1 MKYGLVVFKETT
13 NLGDD
18 IQSYSIKKLLP
29 KVDYFIESEKLN
41 AFISN
46 DKEVVKTII
55 GGWYN
60 HDNFSFLPSPFIN
73 PFFISIHLTDELTNQ
88 KPCYFTNYFLN
99 YLKKYEPIGLRDDV
113 VKKYLDEGGI
123 ENYFSGCTTLTL
135 EKFKNVKKTDNICL
149 VDLDYFTTANIKSKF
164 KNVITVTHYVD
175 KDYTSMSYDER
186 FNYVENVLKTY
197 QSSKMV
203 ITTRLHCALPCLALG
218 VPVLLVYDGTNID
231 ISNRLSK
238 YTKMVNYVSKEE
250 FQKSYESI
258 FKNIKDNP
266 NEFVKYKKIIL
277 NNVKEFLNK
286 PVKKDK
292 NLNNKL
298 YNEYF
303 IKQKEN
309 FEKIFVEKIN
319 FIALVSNERYRLLKE
334 CEKNLKRKDL
344 INEALI
350 KENELYKNNFQEL
363 VDNFKSTNE
372 ELYQIKNSKT
382 YKLACK
388 FNFLF
393 SFLRKIKNKL
403 RRSK

>member
-29 KVDYFIESEKLN
+29 QVDYYIEREKLN
-41 AFISN
+41 EFTSKDN
-46 DKEVVKTII
+46 EVVKTII

-60 HDNFSFLPSPFIN
+60 HDKFSFPPSPFIY
-73 PFFISIHLTDELTNQ
+73 PLFISIHLTDELTNQ

-99 YLKKYEPIGLRDDV
+99 YLKKYKPIGLRDDV
-113 VKKYLDEGGI
+113 VKKYLDESDI

-149 VDLDYFTTANIKSKF
+149 VDLDYFTTANIKAKYE
-164 KNVITVTHYVD
+164 NVITMTHHVD
-175 KDYTSMSYDER
+175 KDYTNMSYDDR

-250 FQKSYESI
+250 FQKNYESI
-258 FKNIKDNP
+258 LKSIKDNP
-266 NEFVKYKKIIL
+266 NEFTKYRKIIL
-277 NNVKEFLNK
+277 NNIKEFLSK
-286 PVKKDK
+286 PVSKDR

-298 YNEYF
+298 YVEYF
-303 IKQKEN
+303 VKQKEN
-309 FEKIFVEKIN
+309 FEKIFDEKVKLIT
-319 FIALVSNERYRLLKE
+319 LESNERYRLLKE
-334 CEKNLKRKDL
+334 CEKNLKKESL
-344 INEALI
+344 INEAI
-350 KENELYKNNFQEL
+350 MKENELYKNNFQKL
-363 VDNFKSTNE
+363 VDDFEKTNAQ
-372 ELYQIKNSKT
+372 LYQITNSRS
-382 YKLACK
+382 YKLALK
-388 FNFLF
+388 FNSLF

>member
-29 KVDYFIESEKLN
+29 KVDYFIEREKLN
-41 AFISN
+41 EFISN
-46 DKEVVKTII
+46 DNEVVKTII

-60 HDNFSFLPSPFIN
+60 HDKFSFPPSPFIN

-113 VKKYLDEGGI
+113 VKKYLDESGI

-250 FQKSYESI
+250 FQKSYENI
-258 FKNIKDNP
+258 LKNIKDNP

-319 FIALVSNERYRLLKE
+319 FITLVSNERYRLLKE

-344 INEALI
+344 INEAI
-350 KENELYKNNFQEL
+350 MKENELYKNNFQEL

-372 ELYQIKNSKT
+372 ELYQIKNSKA

-388 FNFLF
+388 FNSLF
-393 SFLRKIKNKL
+393 SFLKKIKNKL

>member
-29 KVDYFIESEKLN
+29 KVDYFIEREKLN
-41 AFISN
+41 EFISN
-46 DKEVVKTII
+46 DNEVVKTII

-60 HDNFSFLPSPFIN
+60 HDKFSFPPSPFIN

-113 VKKYLDEGGI
+113 VKKYLDESGI

-258 FKNIKDNP
+258 LKNIKDNP

-319 FIALVSNERYRLLKE
+319 FITLVSNERYRLLKE

-350 KENELYKNNFQEL
+350 KENELYKNNFQKL

-372 ELYQIKNSKT
+372 ELYQIKNSKA

>member
-29 KVDYFIESEKLN
+29 KVDYFIEREKLN
-41 AFISN
+41 EFISN
-46 DKEVVKTII
+46 DNEVVKTII

-60 HDNFSFLPSPFIN
+60 HDKFSFPPSPFIN

-113 VKKYLDEGGI
+113 VKKYLDESGI

-250 FQKSYESI
+250 FQKSYENI
-258 FKNIKDNP
+258 LKNIKDNP

-319 FIALVSNERYRLLKE
+319 FITLVSNERYRLLKE

-372 ELYQIKNSKT
+372 ELYQIKNSKA